1 MISKKRWSTTGP
13 SFFFG
18 RYLSFLCF
26 RAFDLSQV
34 LNGIILE
41 GEGDRKRSRTSRKGH
56 PVQDKAEGILLDIG
70 FLIPIAIPLLTHGRI
85 VRDTMEDDLEEMPV
99 HAAAAIIVLFFF
111 LFLIV
116 IVVMFVVVIV
126 IRAGFIVT
134 DEIKDGI
141 IAILKVTDE
150 VAFLYL
156 SEILLKCFLC
166 HLLYLLSR

>member
-1 MISKKRWSTTGP
+1 
-13 SFFFG
+13 
-18 RYLSFLCF
+18 
-26 RAFDLSQV
+26 
-34 LNGIILE
+34 
-41 GEGDRKRSRTSRKGH
+41 
-56 PVQDKAEGILLDIG
+56 
-70 FLIPIAIPLLTHGRI
+70 
-85 VRDTMEDDLEEMPV
+85 MEDDLEEMPV
-99 HAAAAIIVLFFF
+99 HAAAAIIVLVFF

-156 SEILLKCFLC
+156 SEILLKYFLC